1 MGMHSWALMVVCKPS
16 DSLSAQVKAEVR
28 AAIRPRFRAVTLGL
42 LVRRGP
48 EPTCRTRSPRAM
60 IEARPSAHQLEAGPD

>member
-1 MGMHSWALMVVCKPS
+1 MGMHSWAFLIVCKPS

-42 LVRRGP
+42 LVRR
-48 EPTCRTRSPRAM
+48 EPLDAPGA
-60 IEARPSAHQLEAGPD
+60 LFD

>member
-1 MGMHSWALMVVCKPS
+1 MH
-16 DSLSAQVKAEVR
+16 SLSAQVKAEVR

-48 EPTCRTRSPRAM
+48 ERRTRSPRAM